1 MVVWGNKITISDDV
15 AEMMSNR
22 NATLCD
28 MVDMF
33 YNKDVTFTYINVKT
47 GKETD
52 RRMPLGMAITL
63 AEYRREDKRYKNFEY
78 HISK

>member
-15 AEMMSNR
+15 AEMMSNK
-22 NATLCD
+22 NDSLE
-28 MVDMF
+28 VI
-33 YNKDVTFTYINVKT
+33 FTYINVKT

-52 RRMPLGMAITL
+52 RRMPLGRAIAL

>member
-15 AEMMSNR
+15 AEMMSNK
-22 NATLCD
+22 N
-28 MVDMF
+28 
-33 YNKDVTFTYINVKT
+33 DVLEVIFTYINVKT

-52 RRMPLGMAITL
+52 RRMPLGRAITL
-63 AEYRREDKRYKNFEY
+63 AESRREDKRYKNFEY